1 MKYLKTIIFSV
12 GSFLI
17 ANIAFA
23 DGTIDDPDTVKSP
36 IKSVSDI
43 QTWIVEI
50 TKWGFTIFFILAVA
64 FILLAAYRYLMARDN
79 ETEVKKATAS
89 LKNAVIAIAIALVSA
104 GVSSIVNSV
113 LKIGQ

>member
-12 GSFLI
+12 GSFFI

-23 DGTIDDPDTVKSP
+23 DGSIDDPTVKSP